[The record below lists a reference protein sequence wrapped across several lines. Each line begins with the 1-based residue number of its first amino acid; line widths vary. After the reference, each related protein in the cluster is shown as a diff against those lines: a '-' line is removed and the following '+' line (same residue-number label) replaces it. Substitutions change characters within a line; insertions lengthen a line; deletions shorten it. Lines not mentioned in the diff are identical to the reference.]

1 MKNAMAV
8 SAPAVETPPVRIV
21 IADDHLIARV
31 GLVTIVNEQHDMT
44 VVAEATNGQQ
54 AVALYRK
61 LCPDVILMD
70 LRMPVMD
77 GFDAA
82 RAIRAEFPDARILA
96 LSTYSADEY
105 IHRAF
110 RAGVQAYL
118 KKDVQHDDLIQAIRA
133 VHSGQAPITASLVA
147 QWPRPDLSARELEVL
162 RLIAQGLSNKQIGYA
177 LSIAEYTVMNHVKSI
192 LGKLGADDRTQ
203 AATVAIHRGIIH
215 SQD

>member
-1 MKNAMAV
+1 MKNATAV
-8 SAPAVETPPVRIV
+8 SAPAVEAPLVRIV

-54 AVALYRK
+54 AVALYQR
-61 LCPDVILMD
+61 LRPDVILMD

-110 RAGVQAYL
+110 TAGVQAYL
-118 KKDVQHDDLIQAIRA
+118 KKDVQHDDLIQTIRA
-133 VHSGQAPITASLVA
+133 VHSGQAPIAASLVA
-147 QWPRPDLSARELEVL
+147 QSRRPDLSTRELEVL

-215 SQD
+215 LQD

>member
-1 MKNAMAV
+1 MKNATAV
-8 SAPAVETPPVRIV
+8 SAPAVEAPPVRIV

-31 GLVTIVNEQHDMT
+31 GLVTIVNEQQDMT

-61 LCPDVILMD
+61 LRPDVILMD

-110 RAGVQAYL
+110 TAGVQAYL

-133 VHSGQAPITASLVA
+133 VHSGQAPIAASLVA
-147 QWPRPDLSARELEVL
+147 QSPRPDLSARELEVL

-215 SQD
+215 LQD

>member
-8 SAPAVETPPVRIV
+8 SAPALEAPPVRIV

-31 GLVTIVNEQHDMT
+31 GLVTIVNEQRDMT

-61 LCPDVILMD
+61 LRPDVILMD

-77 GFDAA
+77 GFDAT

-110 RAGVQAYL
+110 TAGVQAYL

-133 VHSGQAPITASLVA
+133 VHSGQAPIVASLVA
-147 QWPRPDLSARELEVL
+147 QSPRPDLSARELEVL

-215 SQD
+215 LQD

>member
-8 SAPAVETPPVRIV
+8 SAPAVEAPLVRIV

-54 AVALYRK
+54 AVALYQR
-61 LCPDVILMD
+61 LRPDVILMD

-110 RAGVQAYL
+110 TAGVQAYL
-118 KKDVQHDDLIQAIRA
+118 KKDVQHDDLIQTIRA
-133 VHSGQAPITASLVA
+133 VHSGQAPIAASLVA
-147 QWPRPDLSARELEVL
+147 QSPRPDLSARELEVL

-215 SQD
+215 LQD

>member
-1 MKNAMAV
+1 MEV
-8 SAPAVETPPVRIV
+8 SAHAVEAPPVRIV

-31 GLVTIVNEQHDMT
+31 GLVTIVNEQQDMT

-61 LCPDVILMD
+61 LRPDVILMD

-77 GFDAA
+77 GFEAT
-82 RAIRAEFPDARILA
+82 RVIRAEFPDARILA

-110 RAGVQAYL
+110 TAGVQAYL

-133 VHSGQAPITASLVA
+133 VHSGQAPIVASLVA

-192 LGKLGADDRTQ
+192 LGKLEADDRTQ

-215 SQD
+215 LQD

>member
-1 MKNAMAV
+1 MAV

-147 QWPRPDLSARELEVL
+147 QWPSGLKCPRVGGPKTDRP
-162 RLIAQGLSNKQIGYA
+162 G
-177 LSIAEYTVMNHVKSI
+177 
-192 LGKLGADDRTQ
+192 TQ
-203 AATVAIHRGIIH
+203 QQTDWICTQHRGVH
-215 SQD
+215 GDESREEYSW

>member
-8 SAPAVETPPVRIV
+8 SAPAVEAPLVRIV

-54 AVALYRK
+54 AVALYQR
-61 LCPDVILMD
+61 LRPDVILMD

-110 RAGVQAYL
+110 TAGVQAYL
-118 KKDVQHDDLIQAIRA
+118 KKDVQHDDLIQTIRA
-133 VHSGQAPITASLVA
+133 VHSGQAPIAASLVA
-147 QWPRPDLSARELEVL
+147 QSPRPDLSARELEVL